1 MSLIRILKI
10 IISIVGF
17 MGAIQLV
24 IGILKM
30 TPDLIGKLSQ
40 SHISYSTKMLDNL
53 SAQKSDAITGLFLVS
68 LAFILQLVSEMYD
81 FSSANL
87 PLTNKDGF
95 MIITLFS
102 LIVYLLSRIFHRFLK
117 RFTRINAGK
126 ALLNWQVKA
135 EWFKHQ
141 KLQADDV
148 NRIEKSAKLLLFFER
163 EGNENDIEFL
173 KRLST
178 FANVDLIKRIKERYH
193 IEEHQIAKNL

>member
-10 IISIVGF
+10 TISIVAF
-17 MGAIQLV
+17 IGAVQLV

-40 SHISYSTKMLDNL
+40 SYISYSTKMLDNL
-53 SAQKSDAITGLFLVS
+53 SAQKSDAIIGLILVS
-68 LAFILQLVSEMYD
+68 LAFVLNLVSEMVD

-87 PLTNKDGF
+87 QLTNKDGF
-95 MIITLFS
+95 LIIILFS
-102 LIVYLLSRIFHRFLK
+102 LMVYLLSRIFHRFLK

-126 ALLNWQVKA
+126 ALLHWQVKE

-148 NRIEKSAKLLLFFER
+148 NGIEKSAKLLLFFER
-163 EGNENDIEFL
+163 DGNENDIEFL

-178 FANVDLIKRIKERYH
+178 FAKVDIIKRIKERYH